1 MWDVGL
7 GKPELEFH
15 GLPLSGTLNKALNA
29 TKPQLP
35 PPVTQDLMH
44 TPATDQGQAFWPQF
58 PIMLWCSG
66 A

>member
-1 MWDVGL
+1 MGL

-15 GLPLSGTLNKALNA
+15 CLPLSGTLNKALNA

-35 PPVTQDLMH
+35 PPVTHLVH
-44 TPATDQGQAFWPQF
+44 TPATDPGQAFWPQF
-58 PIMLWCSG
+58 PIMLWYSG